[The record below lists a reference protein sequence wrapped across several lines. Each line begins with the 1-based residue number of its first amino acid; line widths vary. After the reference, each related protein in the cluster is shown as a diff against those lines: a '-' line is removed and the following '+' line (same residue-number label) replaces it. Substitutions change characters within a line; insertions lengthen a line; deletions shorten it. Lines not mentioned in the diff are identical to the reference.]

1 MFTCPLNTQIG
12 HQIDV
17 DVFWGRKLWD
27 AATLGTVIA
36 SRGRWHA
43 QCKEPARCMSW
54 FKPMSKA
61 ISQGVEEQLEISHA
75 RSALVCSGTASLI
88 SLI

>member
-1 MFTCPLNTQIG
+1 M
-12 HQIDV
+12 DV

-36 SRGRWHA
+36 FRGRWHA
-43 QCKEPARCMSW
+43 RWKEPARCMSW
-54 FKPMSKA
+54 FKPMSKV
-61 ISQGVEEQLEISHA
+61 ICQGAEEQLEISHA
-75 RSALVCSGTASLI
+75 CSALVCSGTASLI